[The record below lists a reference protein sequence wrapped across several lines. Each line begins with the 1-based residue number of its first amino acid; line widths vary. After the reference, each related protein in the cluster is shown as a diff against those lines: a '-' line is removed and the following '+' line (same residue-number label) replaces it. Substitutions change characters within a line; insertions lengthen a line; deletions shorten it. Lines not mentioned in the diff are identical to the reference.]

1 MKGNVTFYKCE
12 ECGNVIAV
20 LNGEKKDLL
29 CCGKKMKPLVA
40 NSTDAAT
47 EKHVPVY
54 EKIGDEIL
62 VKVGEIE
69 HPMETDHYIM
79 LIALVSDG
87 KTTRE
92 LLKPGQLAETKFQYI
107 PGSVIYAYCNKHGL
121 WKKEVE

>member
-1 MKGNVTFYKCE
+1 MKDNITYYICE
-12 ECGNVIAV
+12 ECGNVTAV

-29 CCGKKMKPLVA
+29 CCGKKMKVLTP

-54 EKIGDEIL
+54 KKVDDEII

-79 LIALVSDG
+79 WIELVSEG
-87 KTTRE
+87 RTTKE
-92 LLKPGQLAETKFQYI
+92 LLKPGQPAETKFQYI